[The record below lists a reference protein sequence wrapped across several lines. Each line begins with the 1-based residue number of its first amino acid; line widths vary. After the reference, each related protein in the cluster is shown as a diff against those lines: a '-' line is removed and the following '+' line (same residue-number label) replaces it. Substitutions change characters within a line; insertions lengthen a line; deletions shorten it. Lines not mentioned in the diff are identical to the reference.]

1 MRRTTIGLSLA
12 AMAAASLIAITPPS
26 RNIAI
31 RASEPRISNEQR
43 RQHGKNKKGPA
54 PNSLTER
61 SFDKSLL
68 ICDRSSSFKKLRRWS
83 RRYPDQIKQP
93 DLKAKMRHAWF
104 QNELAREVR
113 ATQ

>member
-1 MRRTTIGLSLA
+1 MRRRWIGLSIA
-12 AMAAASLIAITPPS
+12 AMAAASLIAISPPS

-31 RASEPRISNEQR
+31 RADEPRISNEQR
-43 RQHGKNKKGPA
+43 RKRGKNKKGPA
-54 PNSLTER
+54 PNGLTAR

-93 DLKAKMRHAWF
+93 DLKAKMRHVWF
-104 QNELAREVR
+104 RNELAREAR
-113 ATQ
+113 AAA